1 MSKTDVFFSF
11 SFSLHSNLS
20 NEKDSEL
27 AIKCDKNSKYM
38 IIHYVLS
45 LDVIANFQYSC
56 LVASIWLPQ
65 RMFKFTLHCFRE
77 KIIIKIIKLFTQL
90 LFFIFLI
97 F

>member
-38 IIHYVLS
+38 IIHINYSYIFIS
-45 LDVIANFQYSC
+45 LDVMQ
-56 LVASIWLPQ
+56 
-65 RMFKFTLHCFRE
+65 
-77 KIIIKIIKLFTQL
+77 
-90 LFFIFLI
+90 IFNTHA
-97 F
+97 